1 MATIRLI
8 PSTYSLSKTE
18 YLSVSN
24 ASNMYNNTDNTT
36 YATVKNSKTKTSSYY
51 IYLKGFNFN
60 DIPSNATINS
70 FTVKLKAYES
80 GVNTSSSYTPKLVND
95 TTTIT
100 SSCSAITTSAQTLTF
115 TGVTAD
121 WNTIVGYGSNFGI
134 RINCRRANKNTTSY
148 VYIYGAEILVDY
160 TVPIYHNVSVTQS
173 TGGTIS
179 LSQSGQVL
187 EGTTITVTATPSD
200 GYELENIYING
211 TALSGTS
218 FVVNEDKVVSAVFN
232 QLIRHTIS
240 TSITGG
246 ALRSPTT
253 ASATVSGGANY
264 EITFNGN
271 PGYALSSMTVNGVEV
286 TPIIKNAPAT
296 TLPRYTVSTNYST
309 YQAYALSNAYD
320 GNNSTYF
327 WSSEAQTQGK
337 YILITF
343 SDFVNLKS
351 FSTYSSNSTD
361 YPHPCNML
369 QVSADGTSW
378 TDIGTFSDA
387 QTSTFSDITNANNIK
402 YARIYAT
409 SGVSN
414 WLVINEITISY
425 ESAAGSGGEYYS
437 YTISAVDSDK
447 TVVII
452 FNESDAHYV
461 KVDGRWRKVLTA
473 YRKVNG
479 AWEEFDY
486 TYDDS
491 LQLKY
496 LGHITSDIIGEVT
509 SDYHIVITDTS
520 IPNNTYYFYYEDA
533 NKTKLTDWDVIG
545 STEFNEYN
553 GGTTTTG
560 EEVGVINEDNSISL
574 TNPSLA
580 NGTYTMYY
588 ENTDGAK
595 LDGWDSI
602 GTVSK

>member
-8 PSTYSLSKTE
+8 PSTYSLSNTD
-18 YLSVSN
+18 YLSISN
-24 ASNMYNNTDNTT
+24 ASNMYTNIDSTT
-36 YATVKNSKTKTSSYY
+36 YATVNHTRSRTTSYY
-51 IYLKGFNFN
+51 IYIKGFNFD
-60 DIPSNATINS
+60 DIPADAIINS
-70 FTVKLKAYES
+70 AIVKVKAK
-80 GVNTSSSYTPKLVND
+80 VTSADSYAPTLYND
-95 TTTIT
+95 TTSLNQNLSGNIGTTATTSTIDIT
-100 SSCSAITTSAQTLTF
+100 SSWETYK
-115 TGVTAD
+115 
-121 WNTIVGYGSNFGI
+121 GYGSNFGI
-134 RINCRRANKNTTSY
+134 GLQLNRSSFWTASSMN
-148 VYIYGAEILVDY
+148 IYGAEILVDY
-160 TVPIYHNVSVTQS
+160 TVPVY
-173 TGGTIS
+173 
-179 LSQSGQVL
+179 
-187 EGTTITVTATPSD
+187 
-200 GYELENIYING
+200 
-211 TALSGTS
+211 
-218 FVVNEDKVVSAVFN
+218 
-232 QLIRHTIS
+232 HTIS

-246 ALRSPTT
+246 TLRNPTV
-253 ASATVSGGANY
+253 ASAAVRDGANY

-271 PGYALSSMTVNGVEV
+271 PSYTLSSMTVNGVKV
-286 TPIIKNAPAT
+286 TPTIKSASAP
-296 TLPRYTVSTNYST
+296 TLPTYTVSTNYGT
-309 YQAYALSNAYD
+309 YQTNVLSNAYD
-320 GNNSTYF
+320 GNNSTFF

-351 FSTYSSNSTD
+351 FSTYSSNDRD

-369 QVSADGTSW
+369 QVSADNENW
-378 TDIGTFSDA
+378 TDIGTFSDT
-387 QTSTFSDITNANNIK
+387 QTNTFSNITNANNIK
-402 YARIYAT
+402 YVRIYAT
-409 SGVSN
+409 SNIEN
-414 WLVINEITISY
+414 WLVLNEITMSY
-425 ESAAGSGGEYYS
+425 ESAQLGGEYYS
-437 YTISAVDSDK
+437 YTISAIDSDK

-452 FNESDAHYV
+452 FNEPDVHYV

-479 AWEEFDY
+479 VWEEFDY

-574 TNPSLA
+574 TNTSLA

-588 ENTDGAK
+588 ENADGAK
-595 LDGWDSI
+595 LEGWDSI
-602 GTVSK
+602 GTISK

>member
-8 PSTYSLSKTE
+8 PSTYSLSNTD
-18 YLSVSN
+18 YLSISN
-24 ASNMYNNTDNTT
+24 ASNMYTNIDSTT
-36 YATVKNSKTKTSSYY
+36 YATVNHTRSRTTSYY
-51 IYLKGFNFN
+51 IYVRGFNFD
-60 DIPSNATINS
+60 DIPADAIINS
-70 FTVKLKAYES
+70 AIVKVKAK
-80 GVNTSSSYTPKLVND
+80 VTSASSYAPTLYNNTTSLNQNLSENIG
-95 TTTIT
+95 TTTTTSTVDIT
-100 SSCSAITTSAQTLTF
+100 SNWETYK
-115 TGVTAD
+115 
-121 WNTIVGYGSNFGI
+121 GYGNNFGI
-134 RINCRRANKNTTSY
+134 RLRLNRSSRNTASSMN
-148 VYIYGAEILVDY
+148 IYGAEILVDY
-160 TVPIYHNVSVTQS
+160 TVPVY
-173 TGGTIS
+173 
-179 LSQSGQVL
+179 
-187 EGTTITVTATPSD
+187 
-200 GYELENIYING
+200 
-211 TALSGTS
+211 
-218 FVVNEDKVVSAVFN
+218 
-232 QLIRHTIS
+232 HTIS

-246 ALRSPTT
+246 TLRSPTV

-271 PGYALSSMTVNGVEV
+271 PGYTLSSMTVNGVEV
-286 TPIIKNAPAT
+286 TPTIKSAPAP
-296 TLPRYTVSTNYST
+296 TLPTYTVSTNYGT
-309 YQAYALSNAYD
+309 YQTNVLSNAYD
-320 GNNSTYF
+320 GNNSTFF

-343 SDFVNLKS
+343 SDFINLKS
-351 FSTYSSNSTD
+351 FSTYSSNNRD

-369 QVSADGTSW
+369 QVSADNENW
-378 TDIGTFSDA
+378 TDIGTFSDT
-387 QTSTFSDITNANNIK
+387 QTSTFSNITNANNIK
-402 YARIYAT
+402 YVRIYAT
-409 SGVSN
+409 SNIEN
-414 WLVINEITISY
+414 WLVLNEITMSY
-425 ESAAGSGGEYYS
+425 ESAQLGGEYYS
-437 YTISAVDSDK
+437 YTISAIDSDK

-452 FNESDAHYV
+452 FNEPDVHYV

-496 LGHITSDIIGEVT
+496 LGHITSDVIGEVT

-574 TNPSLA
+574 TNTSLA

-588 ENTDGAK
+588 ENADGVK
-595 LDGWDSI
+595 LEGWDSI

>member
-8 PSTYSLSKTE
+8 PSTYSLSNTS
-18 YLSVSN
+18 YLSISN
-24 ASNMYNNTDNTT
+24 ASNMYTNTDSTT
-36 YATVKNSKTKTSSYY
+36 YATVNHTRSRTTSYY
-51 IYLKGFNFN
+51 IYVRGFNFD
-60 DIPSNATINS
+60 DIPADAIINS
-70 FTVKLKAYES
+70 AIVKVKAKVTRA
-80 GVNTSSSYTPKLVND
+80 GSYAPKLYNN
-95 TTTIT
+95 TTSLGQSLSGNIGTTATTSTIDIT
-100 SSCSAITTSAQTLTF
+100 SNWETYK
-115 TGVTAD
+115 
-121 WNTIVGYGSNFGI
+121 GYGNNFGI
-134 RINCRRANKNTTSY
+134 RLQLNRSSIGTASSMN
-148 VYIYGAEILVDY
+148 IYGAEILVDY
-160 TVPIYHNVSVTQS
+160 TVPVYHTVSVTQS

-200 GYELENIYING
+200 GYELENIYVNG

-218 FVVNEDKVVSAVFN
+218 FVVNEDKAVSAVFN
-232 QLIRHTIS
+232 QLITHTIS

-246 ALRSPTT
+246 SLRSPTT

-271 PGYALSSMTVNGVEV
+271 PGYTLSSMTVNGVEV
-286 TPIIKNAPAT
+286 TPTIKSAPAP
-296 TLPRYTVSTNYST
+296 TLPRYTVSTNYGT
-309 YQAYALSNAYD
+309 YQTYALSNAYD

-343 SDFVNLKS
+343 NDFVNLKS

-369 QVSADGTSW
+369 QVSVDGTSW

-409 SGVSN
+409 SSVSN
-414 WLVINEITISY
+414 WLVINEITMSY
-425 ESAAGSGGEYYS
+425 ESVAGSGGEYYS
-437 YTISAVDSDK
+437 YTISAIDSDK

-452 FNESDAHYV
+452 FNEPDVHYV

-479 AWEEFDY
+479 AWEEFNY

-509 SDYHIVITDTS
+509 TDYHIVITDTS
-520 IPNNTYYFYYEDA
+520 VPNDTYYFYYEDA

-574 TNPSLA
+574 TNTSLA
-580 NGTYTMYY
+580 TGTYTMYY
-588 ENTDGAK
+588 ENADGAK
-595 LDGWDSI
+595 LEGWDSI

>member
-8 PSTYSLSKTE
+8 PSTYSLSNTS
-18 YLSVSN
+18 YLSISN
-24 ASNMYNNTDNTT
+24 ASNMYTNIDSTT
-36 YATVKNSKTKTSSYY
+36 YATVNHTRSRTTSYY
-51 IYLKGFNFN
+51 TYVRGFNFN
-60 DIPSNATINS
+60 DIPANAIINS
-70 FTVKLKAYES
+70 ATVKVKAKVTSAGSYAPALYNNTTSLNQNLS
-80 GVNTSSSYTPKLVND
+80 GNIE
-95 TTTIT
+95 TTTTTSTVDIT
-100 SSCSAITTSAQTLTF
+100 SNWETYK
-115 TGVTAD
+115 
-121 WNTIVGYGSNFGI
+121 GYGNNFGI
-134 RINCRRANKNTTSY
+134 RLRLNRSSRNTASSMN
-148 VYIYGAEILVDY
+148 IYGAEILVDY
-160 TVPIYHNVSVTQS
+160 TIPTYHNVSVTQS

-200 GYELENIYING
+200 GYELENIYVNG

-218 FVVNEDKVVSAVFN
+218 FIVDEDKTVSAVFN

-246 ALRSPTT
+246 TLRSPTT
-253 ASATVSGGANY
+253 ASATVSDGANY
-264 EITFNGN
+264 EITFNSN
-271 PGYALSSMTVNGVEV
+271 PGYTLSSMTVNGVEV

-296 TLPRYTVSTNYST
+296 TLPRYTVNTNYST
-309 YQAYALSNAYD
+309 YQTYALSNAYD
-320 GNNSTYF
+320 GNDSTYF
-327 WSSEAQTQGK
+327 WSTEAQTSGK

-343 SDFVNLKS
+343 SDFVNLNS

-369 QVSADGTSW
+369 QVSANNENW
-378 TDIGTFSDA
+378 TNIGTFSDT
-387 QTSTFSDITNANNIK
+387 QTSTFSNITNANNIK
-402 YARIYAT
+402 YVRIYAT
-409 SGVSN
+409 SGISN
-414 WLVINEITISY
+414 WLVLNEITMSY
-425 ESAAGSGGEYYS
+425 ESAQLGGEYYS
-437 YTISAVDSDK
+437 YTISAIDSDK

-452 FNESDAHYV
+452 FNEPDVHYI

-574 TNPSLA
+574 TNTSLA

-588 ENTDGAK
+588 ENADGAK
-595 LDGWDSI
+595 LEGWDSI

>member
-8 PSTYSLSKTE
+8 PSTYSLSNTS
-18 YLSVSN
+18 YLSISN
-24 ASNMYNNTDNTT
+24 ASNMYTNIDSTT
-36 YATVKNSKTKTSSYY
+36 YATVNHTRSRTTSYY
-51 IYLKGFNFN
+51 VYVRGFNFD
-60 DIPSNATINS
+60 DIPADAIINS
-70 FTVKLKAYES
+70 AIVKVKAKVT
-80 GVNTSSSYTPKLVND
+80 GASSYAPKLYNN
-95 TTTIT
+95 TTSLGQSLSGNIGTTATTSTIDIT
-100 SSCSAITTSAQTLTF
+100 SNWETYKE
-115 TGVTAD
+115 
-121 WNTIVGYGSNFGI
+121 YGNNFGI
-134 RINCRRANKNTTSY
+134 RLQLNRSSRNTASSMN
-148 VYIYGAEILVDY
+148 IYGAEILVDY
-160 TVPIYHNVSVTQS
+160 TVPVYHTVSITQS

-179 LSQSGQVL
+179 LSQSGRVL
-187 EGTTITVTATPSD
+187 EGTTITVTAIPSD
-200 GYELENIYING
+200 GYELENIYVNG
-211 TALSGTS
+211 TTLSGTS
-218 FVVNEDKVVSAVFN
+218 FVVNEDKAVSAVFN

-246 ALRSPTT
+246 SLRSPTT
-253 ASATVSGGANY
+253 ASATVSGGADY

-271 PGYALSSMTVNGVEV
+271 PSYTLSSMTVNGVEV
-286 TPIIKNAPAT
+286 TPIIKSAPAP
-296 TLPRYTVSTNYST
+296 TLPTYTVSTNYST
-309 YQAYALSNAYD
+309 YQTYALSNAYD

-327 WSSEAQTQGK
+327 WSSEAQAQGK

-361 YPHPCNML
+361 YPHSCNVL
-369 QVSADGTSW
+369 QVSVDGTSW
-378 TDIGTFSDA
+378 TNIGTFSDA
-387 QTSTFSDITNANNIK
+387 QTSTFSNIANANNIK
-402 YARIYAT
+402 YVRIYAT
-409 SGVSN
+409 SDISN
-414 WLVINEITISY
+414 WLVLNEIRMSY
-425 ESAAGSGGEYYS
+425 ESAQSGGEYYS
-437 YTISAVDSDK
+437 YTISAIDSDK

-452 FNESDAHYV
+452 FNEPNAHYV

-479 AWEEFDY
+479 VWEEFDY

-574 TNPSLA
+574 TNTSLA

-588 ENTDGAK
+588 ENADGVK
-595 LDGWDSI
+595 LEGWDSI

>member
-8 PSTYSLSKTE
+8 PSTYSLSNTD
-18 YLSVSN
+18 YLSISN
-24 ASNMYNNTDNTT
+24 ASNMYTNIDSTT
-36 YATVKNSKTKTSSYY
+36 YATVNHTRSRTTSYY
-51 IYLKGFNFN
+51 IYIKGFNFD
-60 DIPSNATINS
+60 DIPADAIINS
-70 FTVKLKAYES
+70 AIVKVKAK
-80 GVNTSSSYTPKLVND
+80 VTSADSYAPTLYND
-95 TTTIT
+95 TTSLNQNLSGNIGTTATTSTIDIT
-100 SSCSAITTSAQTLTF
+100 SSWETYK
-115 TGVTAD
+115 
-121 WNTIVGYGSNFGI
+121 GYGSNFGI
-134 RINCRRANKNTTSY
+134 GLQLNRSSFWTASSMN
-148 VYIYGAEILVDY
+148 IYGAEILVDY
-160 TVPIYHNVSVTQS
+160 TVPVY
-173 TGGTIS
+173 
-179 LSQSGQVL
+179 
-187 EGTTITVTATPSD
+187 
-200 GYELENIYING
+200 
-211 TALSGTS
+211 
-218 FVVNEDKVVSAVFN
+218 
-232 QLIRHTIS
+232 HTIS

-246 ALRSPTT
+246 TLRNPTV
-253 ASATVSGGANY
+253 ASAAVRDGANY

-271 PGYALSSMTVNGVEV
+271 PSYTLSSMTVNGVEV
-286 TPIIKNAPAT
+286 TPTIKSAPAP
-296 TLPRYTVSTNYST
+296 TLPTYTVSTNYGT
-309 YQAYALSNAYD
+309 YQTNVLSNAYD
-320 GNNSTYF
+320 GNNSTFF

-351 FSTYSSNSTD
+351 FSTYSSNDRD

-369 QVSADGTSW
+369 QVSADNENW
-378 TDIGTFSDA
+378 TDIGTFSDT
-387 QTSTFSDITNANNIK
+387 QTNTFSNITNANNIK
-402 YARIYAT
+402 YVRIYAT
-409 SGVSN
+409 SNIEN
-414 WLVINEITISY
+414 WLVLNEITMSY
-425 ESAAGSGGEYYS
+425 ESAQLGGEYYS
-437 YTISAVDSDK
+437 YTISAIDSDK

-452 FNESDAHYV
+452 FNEPDVHYV

-479 AWEEFDY
+479 VWEEFDY

-574 TNPSLA
+574 TNTSLA

-588 ENTDGAK
+588 ENADGAK
-595 LDGWDSI
+595 LEGWDSI
-602 GTVSK
+602 GTISK

>member
-8 PSTYSLSKTE
+8 PSTYSLSSTS
-18 YLSVSN
+18 YLSISN
-24 ASNMYNNTDNTT
+24 ASNMYTNTDSTT
-36 YATVKNSKTKTSSYY
+36 YATLNHTRNYSTTSYY
-51 IYLKGFNFN
+51 IYVKGFNFN
-60 DIPSNATINS
+60 DIPADAIINS
-70 FTVKLKAYES
+70 AIVKVKAK
-80 GVNTSSSYTPKLVND
+80 VTNASSYAPTLYND
-95 TTTIT
+95 TTSLNQNLSGNIGTTTTTSTIDIT
-100 SSCSAITTSAQTLTF
+100 SNLETYKE
-115 TGVTAD
+115 
-121 WNTIVGYGSNFGI
+121 YGSNFGI
-134 RINCRRANKNTTSY
+134 GLRLNRSSFWTASSMN
-148 VYIYGAEILVDY
+148 IYGAEILVDY
-160 TVPIYHNVSVTQS
+160 TIPTYHNVSVTQS

-179 LSQSGQVL
+179 LSKSGQVL

-218 FVVNEDKVVSAVFN
+218 FIVNEDKAVSAVFN
-232 QLIRHTIS
+232 QLITHTIS

-246 ALRSPTT
+246 TLRSPTT

-271 PGYALSSMTVNGVEV
+271 PGYTLSSMTVNGIEV
-286 TPIIKNAPAT
+286 TPIIKSAPAP
-296 TLPRYTVSTNYST
+296 TLPTYTVSTNYST
-309 YQAYALSNAYD
+309 YQTYALSNAYD

-351 FSTYSSNSTD
+351 FSTYSSNNRD
-361 YPHPCNML
+361 YPHPGNML
-369 QVSADGTSW
+369 QVSADNENW
-378 TDIGTFSDA
+378 TDIGTFSDT
-387 QTSTFSDITNANNIK
+387 QTSTFSNITNANNIK
-402 YARIYAT
+402 YVRIYAT
-409 SGVSN
+409 SNIEN
-414 WLVINEITISY
+414 WLVLNEITMSY
-425 ESAAGSGGEYYS
+425 ESAQLGGEYYS
-437 YTISAVDSDK
+437 YTISAIDSDK

-452 FNESDAHYV
+452 FNEPDTHYV
-461 KVDGRWRKVLTA
+461 KIDGRWRKVLTT

-509 SDYHIVITDTS
+509 TDYHIVITDTS
-520 IPNNTYYFYYEDA
+520 VPNDTYYFYYEDA

-574 TNPSLA
+574 TNTSLA

-588 ENTDGAK
+588 ENADGVK
-595 LDGWDSI
+595 LEGWDSI